1 MLINLKAKDKNKNK
15 NLKDCIIVSTYG
27 KLVNKK
33 GGILPIVRKHPYMRV
48 FLSPVNEKEEILQ
61 LAKKRRD
68 MSVSLNKSENEPTV
82 LSFMAYGDLTWVEE
96 RQEYR
101 FDCYIP
107 LEKLKPYIKTVQED
121 SKKEI
126 ILNVTDTNFF
136 GFMNNLFTSVKFEKD
151 SNAKVIKHDIS
162 QYSITTNNL
171 PFVSYEGYYI
181 TSQNSD
187 NIYKTISKL
196 VIKKPK
202 VKIDEKLVRLKII
215 YKDKEILT
223 TQPASCLEYSF
234 FVDYIFNLDY
244 DYKKLSLPLDTE
256 LSFKYEYSLDNGKT
270 FRKVTGSWLNSMDKI
285 MLLSPE
291 NDLDETKSKP
301 FYFLNIKENE
311 PVIIKYPEI

>member
-1 MLINLKAKDKNKNK
+1 MLINLKGKEKNK
-15 NLKDCIIVSTYG
+15 NLKDCIIVSTYC
-27 KLVNKK
+27 KSVNKK
-33 GGILPIVRKHPYMRV
+33 GEILPLVRKHPYMRI
-48 FLSPVNEKEEILQ
+48 F
-61 LAKKRRD
+61 
-68 MSVSLNKSENEPTV
+68 LNKSENEPTIS
-82 LSFMAYGDLTWVEE
+82 SFMAYGDLTWCEG

-107 LEKLKPYIKTVQED
+107 LEKLKPCIKAVQED
-121 SKKEI
+121 SEKEI

-151 SNAKVIKHDIS
+151 SNAKVIKHDIY
-162 QYSITTNNL
+162 QYNIATNNL

-181 TSQNSD
+181 TSENSD
-187 NIYKTISKL
+187 NIYKTIPKL

-223 TQPASCLEYSF
+223 TQPTSCLEYSF

-270 FRKVTGSWLNSMDKI
+270 FRKITGSWLNSMDKI

-301 FYFLNIKENE
+301 FYFPNIKENE

>member
-27 KLVNKK
+27 KPVNKK
-33 GGILPIVRKHPYMRV
+33 GEILPLVRKHPDMRV
-48 FLSPVNEKEEILQ
+48 FLSPINKKGEILQ
-61 LAKKRRD
+61 LARKRRG
-68 MSVSLNKSENEPTV
+68 MSVSLNESENESTI
-82 LSFMAYGDLTWVEE
+82 LSFMAYGDLKWDEE

-101 FDCYIP
+101 YDCYIP
-107 LEKLKPYIKTVQED
+107 LEKLKPYIKAVQED

-181 TSQNSD
+181 PSQNHD

-202 VKIDEKLVRLKII
+202 AKIDEKLIRLKII

-223 TQPASCLEYSF
+223 TQPASCLKYSL
-234 FVDYIFNLDY
+234 FVDYIFHLSF
-244 DYKKLSLPLDTE
+244 DYKKLSLPLDIE
-256 LSFKYEYSLDNGKT
+256 LPFKYEYSLDDGKT
-270 FRKVTGSWLNSMDKI
+270 FSKVTGAWLNSMDKI
-285 MLLSPE
+285 MLSSPE

-301 FYFLNIKENE
+301 FYFPNIKENE